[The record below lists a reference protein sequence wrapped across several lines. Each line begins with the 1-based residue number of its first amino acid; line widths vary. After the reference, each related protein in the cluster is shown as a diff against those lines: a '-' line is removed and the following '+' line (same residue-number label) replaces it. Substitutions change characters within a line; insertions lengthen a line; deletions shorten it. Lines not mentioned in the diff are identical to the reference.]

1 MRRRRVLP
9 SRDPPVRAC
18 TAAPCRRGPRRIS
31 LAASAAGARSLGAV
45 AAAFWPAG
53 HRRGGI
59 RGMFNQSLSGQGPLN
74 ATLDAAARRMKLF
87 FVYMGTTRRPAD
99 EAGVDG
105 AAPRARRPL
114 LGGLRSARS

>member
-18 TAAPCRRGPRRIS
+18 TAAQRRREPRRIS

-45 AAAFWPAG
+45 AAACGRQATGRTPTSTGAE
-53 HRRGGI
+53 RRI

-74 ATLDAAARRMKLF
+74 ASLDAAARRIE
-87 FVYMGTTRRPAD
+87 GD
-99 EAGVDG
+99 
-105 AAPRARRPL
+105 
-114 LGGLRSARS
+114 LGEHGYYPPPC

>member
-18 TAAPCRRGPRRIS
+18 TAAPCRREPRIS

-45 AAAFWPAG
+45 AAACGRQATGRTPTCTGAE
-53 HRRGGI
+53 RRI

-74 ATLDAAARRMKLF
+74 ASLDAAARRIE
-87 FVYMGTTRRPAD
+87 GD
-99 EAGVDG
+99 
-105 AAPRARRPL
+105 
-114 LGGLRSARS
+114 LREHGYYPPPC